1 MSDTDNSVEL
11 RMEAPRSAIDVID
24 AVSLARRM
32 KRHELINEI
41 LAEYAEAKTRE
52 ATAILR
58 VTMDRSG
65 GSGR

>member
-1 MSDTDNSVEL
+1 MADTENSVEL
-11 RMEAPRSAIDVID
+11 RCETPKSVIDVID

-32 KRHELINEI
+32 KRTELVNEI

-58 VTMDRSG
+58 VTMSRSG
-65 GSGR
+65 S